1 MAPPAAV
8 ASSASAAAQA
18 ADTNSESSKR
28 RQPEAQPSKAAKAS
42 AKKRRKDAA
51 SALLAISDADGLEP
65 EAELTF
71 EGDDGGGDDDAEEL
85 NSVRLNFMRLTAST
99 KQLDID
105 VHAHSLGL
113 TALVTVDD
121 ELDSIMDLQLGDNE
135 RLRRLNR
142 YEENQ
147 MAVRLPGEMAR
158 DLKLRVRDLCLQAG
172 EELGGPV
179 ERLNFLRLLTEKE
192 LNKVAEKLDQGWR
205 QKSLAKIQAVTDGFP
220 GPSKKSA
227 RTRARA
233 PASDS
238 DDSSVASVSPP
249 ASVASERKAGLR
261 RKNNKSSSGKSL
273 SRSTRDKN
281 FEQREAGYRSREKVQ
296 AAALAALQL
305 QVAALSAATPA
316 AQPHGAPYAPP
327 ASAPSRATPTCY
339 TCGATQ
345 PSHTALH
352 QHKGSPECLARVNAN
367 GGGGSAVPDGHGG
380 RYPRPT
386 GRGQPG
392 RGHGQHSHYG
402 PPPAVAAAAVP
413 APAQL
418 SSIMEQLAAYQAAH
432 GDYAN
437 GLGIEGEAAEVT
449 EKAAQL
455 IVRAGLRCCLIE
467 NVVSML
473 SSRAWARAE
482 VILLEAGYLLYV
494 SKLKG
499 SEFSIAC
506 HRRRVYILAVKAGP
520 GVTTAAA
527 RNTYIGDA
535 RPVRPDQIIE
545 LEAASALQ
553 LEQKLL
559 RVAAAHNPDVAFRAA
574 ANQALAA
581 IDNEKSAGMYGATA
595 KASAAAAGDARTR
608 TSQAPCTTEELR
620 EMLPKDGDLYEMKA
634 PDGRLYAEHLMDIFN
649 EFSSVFAK
657 DPKTLQ

>member
-1 MAPPAAV
+1 MAPPAA
-8 ASSASAAAQA
+8 ASSSASAAAQA
-18 ADTNSESSKR
+18 AETNSESSKR

-51 SALLAISDADGLEP
+51 SALLAVSDADGLEP

-71 EGDDGGGDDDAEEL
+71 EGDDGSGDDDAEVTFKPPSRAEPRYQELELVVEQVRNSRSGAVSKLQAERERLETEVATAAHRTDELRALLQLSKPRSAARTACGEEL
-85 NSVRLNFMRLTAST
+85 NSVRLNFTRLTAST

-147 MAVRLPGEMAR
+147 MVSHLQAGRAVTVQPTLPAREARSASSIATSIEAGSSVDDETSLEDGGGAGSSTQQGRDMTTANRLAGVANLTTKTGRCSVQLRNFSRKVAGLSEPAKICGLDVAIKNSRDKKLINLHEALSLEVNGVVTVFDQLQFEHRIEAILQQFDSDIALEGAQLTLREAVRLPGEMAR

-192 LNKVAEKLDQGWR
+192 LNIVKVAEKLDQGWR

-227 RTRARA
+227 KTRARA
-233 PASDS
+233 PASYS

-273 SRSTRDKN
+273 SRLTRDKN

-327 ASAPSRATPTCY
+327 ASATSRANPHLLY
-339 TCGATQ
+339 LRRHA
-345 PSHTALH
+345 ALTH
-352 QHKGSPECLARVNAN
+352 RA
-367 GGGGSAVPDGHGG
+367 
-380 RYPRPT
+380 
-386 GRGQPG
+386 
-392 RGHGQHSHYG
+392 
-402 PPPAVAAAAVP
+402 
-413 APAQL
+413 APAQG
-418 SSIMEQLAAYQAAH
+418 LAGVSGQ
-432 GDYAN
+432 
-437 GLGIEGEAAEVT
+437 GER
-449 EKAAQL
+449 Q
-455 IVRAGLRCCLIE
+455 
-467 NVVSML
+467 
-473 SSRAWARAE
+473 
-482 VILLEAGYLLYV
+482 
-494 SKLKG
+494 
-499 SEFSIAC
+499 
-506 HRRRVYILAVKAGP
+506 RRRWLG
-520 GVTTAAA
+520 GA
-527 RNTYIGDA
+527 R
-535 RPVRPDQIIE
+535 RSWRQ
-545 LEAASALQ
+545 
-553 LEQKLL
+553 
-559 RVAAAHNPDVAFRAA
+559 
-574 ANQALAA
+574 
-581 IDNEKSAGMYGATA
+581 
-595 KASAAAAGDARTR
+595 
-608 TSQAPCTTEELR
+608 
-620 EMLPKDGDLYEMKA
+620 
-634 PDGRLYAEHLMDIFN
+634 
-649 EFSSVFAK
+649 
-657 DPKTLQ
+657 